1 MAALVVLC
9 AAVGGAVGVAGV
21 TSGVGAAVALPA
33 AGLVFGYCSVLVT
46 GYVALS
52 ALACVMTPDCNAQA
66 QEWAA
71 IIREQGT
78 LGGYGDLPT
87 WDQLKDWIK
96 KWPWIPIPPVLEL
109 LRRLTDI
116 HVNWP
121 GGNPFDDLPEPD
133 DDGSWRCS
141 DLTKWARDKGWELK
155 EDGARAFR
163 ATDPTGQFMMVIR

>member
-1 MAALVVLC
+1 
-9 AAVGGAVGVAGV
+9 
-21 TSGVGAAVALPA
+21 
-33 AGLVFGYCSVLVT
+33 
-46 GYVALS
+46 
-52 ALACVMTPDCNAQA
+52 MTPDCNAQA

-163 ATDPTGQFMMVIR
+163 ATDPTGQFMMVIRKVGSPGPRWGIQDMNAGTWIDPKTLRPDEAAGHRPIDLDC